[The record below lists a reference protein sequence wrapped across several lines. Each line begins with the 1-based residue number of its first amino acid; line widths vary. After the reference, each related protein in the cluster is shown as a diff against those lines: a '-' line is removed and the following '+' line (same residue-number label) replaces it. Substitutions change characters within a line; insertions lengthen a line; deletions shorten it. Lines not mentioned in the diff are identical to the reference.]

1 MSSATKKILLF
12 FLSFFWVVGA
22 LGSFLSLISKG
33 EYAIAIGLVVVIY
46 SSVPKIREW
55 VKFIISNE

>member
-12 FLSFFWVVGA
+12 FLSFSWVVGA

-33 EYAIAIGLVVVIY
+33 EYVIAIGLVVVIY

>member
-12 FLSFFWVVGA
+12 FLFFFWVVGA

-33 EYAIAIGLVVVIY
+33 EYVIAIGLVVVIY

>member
-33 EYAIAIGLVVVIY
+33 EYVIAIGVVVVIY

-55 VKFIISNE
+55 VKFIIGNE

>member
-22 LGSFLSLISKG
+22 LGSFLSLISRG
-33 EYAIAIGLVVVIY
+33 GVCYCHWLGGSDIFFRSENQGVG
-46 SSVPKIREW
+46 KIHYR
-55 VKFIISNE
+55 